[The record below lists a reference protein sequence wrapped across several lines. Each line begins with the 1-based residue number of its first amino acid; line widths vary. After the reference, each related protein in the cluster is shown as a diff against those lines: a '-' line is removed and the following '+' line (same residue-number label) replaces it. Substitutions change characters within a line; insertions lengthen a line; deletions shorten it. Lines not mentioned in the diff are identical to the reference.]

1 MNFQLND
8 NTFKLSMT
16 SLSQGYWGFRYKR
29 VNENNQIK
37 IKWSGML
44 VGSLPIQTS
53 KQLSLIDRLIYQSEP
68 NECIYED
75 QCFTERIYKQKRW
88 RHSNAYRST

>member
-1 MNFQLND
+1 
-8 NTFKLSMT
+8 
-16 SLSQGYWGFRYKR
+16 
-29 VNENNQIK
+29 
-37 IKWSGML
+37 ML
-44 VGSLPIQTS
+44 VDYLSIQTS